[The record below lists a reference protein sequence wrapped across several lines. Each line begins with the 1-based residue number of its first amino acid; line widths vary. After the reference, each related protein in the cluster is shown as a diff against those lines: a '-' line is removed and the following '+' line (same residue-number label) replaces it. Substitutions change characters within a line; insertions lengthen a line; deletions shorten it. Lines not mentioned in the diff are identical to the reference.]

1 MFVLYFLG
9 AVGSFIL
16 LYLGFTY
23 LLFFFPVN
31 RNAAAEGSKE
41 LSIFVMSNGVHTD
54 IVVPVKNEIMD
65 WTRMTKFEHTES
77 KDTTFK
83 FVAFGWGDKGF
94 YLETPQWS
102 DLKFS
107 VAFNAMFHL
116 GSTAMHVDFIHEMHQ
131 NKNCKEIRI
140 SKKQYEQLI
149 AFIKGSFKYDEGR
162 NLMQIQHFNDGYG
175 SDDAFYEAKGAY
187 DLFNTC
193 NTWAN
198 NALKACDQKACWWT
212 PTDKGILHQYK

>member
-1 MFVLYFLG
+1 MLVLYFL
-9 AVGSFIL
+9 AALGSFIL

-31 RNAAAEGSKE
+31 KNAAAEGLKE

-131 NKNCKEIRI
+131 NKNFHY
-140 SKKQYEQLI
+140 QYCQHRKCGVHRLLSLDVLPQSLS
-149 AFIKGSFKYDEGR
+149 SFQNHR
-162 NLMQIQHFNDGYG
+162 NGHRA
-175 SDDAFYEAKGAY
+175 SEKR
-187 DLFNTC
+187 
-193 NTWAN
+193 
-198 NALKACDQKACWWT
+198 
-212 PTDKGILHQYK
+212 